1 MIFAILHRQLSEE
14 GVLMASKTQ
23 RRIYALVGVAALA
36 LTASACKGGTTKA
49 NDNLNKPECAAFKD
63 YTGIAGKKVTIYA
76 SIRDTEEDL
85 LKQSWKDFENCTG
98 VKIEYE
104 GSGEFETQIKVRV
117 DGGRAPD
124 IAFVPQPGVVEYF
137 AKGGKLK
144 GLGAKAKATATAN
157 YSADW
162 LKYATINGT
171 LYGAPLGSNVKSF
184 VWYSP
189 KMFKDNNWQIP
200 QTWDELIALSN
211 TIAAG
216 GKLKPWCAGIESGVA
231 TGWPATDW
239 IEDILLRDQGKD
251 VYDQWVAHTIPFNDP
266 KIVSATDRA
275 GSILKNAAYVN
286 GGIGDVKSIATTSF
300 QEGGL
305 PIVQGKCAM
314 HRQASFY
321 ANQWPKGT
329 KVAEDGDVF
338 AFYFPAIDPSKGK
351 PVLGGGEFVVG
362 FSDRPEVQAVQ
373 AYLASAQHAN
383 TRAKLGNWVSA
394 NKGVDL
400 ANVSNPIDKKSV
412 QILQDSSSVFRFD
425 GSDLMPAAV
434 GSGSFWKEMTN
445 WITGKDTKATLDAIE
460 SSWPKS

>member
-1 MIFAILHRQLSEE
+1 
-14 GVLMASKTQ
+14 MASNTQ
-23 RRIYALVGVAALA
+23 RRIYALAGVAALA
-36 LTASACKGGTTKA
+36 LTAAACKSGGGTT
-49 NDNLNKPECAAFKD
+49 NDNLSKPECAAYKD
-63 YTGIAGKKVTIYA
+63 YTGIAGKTVTIYA

-98 VKIEYE
+98 VKINYE

-144 GLGAKAKATATAN
+144 ALGDKAKTTATTN

-162 LKYATINGT
+162 LKYATVNGT

-189 KMFKDNNWQIP
+189 KMFKDNNWTIP

-211 TIAAG
+211 KIAAA
-216 GKLKPWCAGIESGVA
+216 GKMKPWCAGIESGVA

-251 VYDQWVAHTIPFNDP
+251 VYDQWVTHAIPFNDP
-266 KIVSATDRA
+266 RVVAATDRA
-275 GSILKNAAYVN
+275 GSILKNPAYVN
-286 GGIGDVKSIATTSF
+286 GGVGDVKSIATTSF

-305 PIVQGKCAM
+305 PIIAGKCAM

-362 FSDRPEVQAVQ
+362 FADRPEVQAVQ
-373 AYLASAQHAN
+373 AYLASKDHAN
-383 TRAKLGNWVSA
+383 NRAKLGNWVSA

-400 ANVSNPIDKKSV
+400 ANVANPIDKKSV
-412 QILQDSSSVFRFD
+412 QILQDSTAVFRFD

-434 GSGSFWKEMTN
+434 GSGTFWKGMTD
-445 WITGKDTKATLDAIE
+445 WITGKDTKSTLDFIE
-460 SSWPKS
+460 GSWPK

>member
-1 MIFAILHRQLSEE
+1 
-14 GVLMASKTQ
+14 MASRTR

-36 LTASACKGGTTKA
+36 LTAAACKSGGGTTS
-49 NDNLNKPECAAFKD
+49 DNLSKPECAPYKD

-76 SIRDTEEDL
+76 SIRDKEEDL

-144 GLGAKAKATATAN
+144 PLGDKAKATATQN

-162 LKYATINGT
+162 LKYATVDGK

-189 KMFKDNNWQIP
+189 KTFKDNGWQIP
-200 QTWDELIALSN
+200 QSWDELITLSN
-211 TIAAG
+211 TIAAS
-216 GKLKPWCAGIESGVA
+216 GKMKPWCAGIESGVA

-239 IEDILLRDQGKD
+239 IEDIMLRQEGKD
-251 VYDQWVAHTIPFNDP
+251 VYDQWVTHAIPFNDP
-266 KIVSATDRA
+266 RVVAATDRA
-275 GSILKNAAYVN
+275 GTILKNPAYVN

-305 PIVQGKCAM
+305 PIIDNKCAM

-321 ANQWPKGT
+321 ANQWPKST

-338 AFYFPAIDPSKGK
+338 AFYFPPIDPSKGK

-362 FSDRPEVQAVQ
+362 FADRPEVQAVQ
-373 AYLASAQHAN
+373 AYLASTQHAN

-400 ANVSNPIDKKSV
+400 ANVANPIDKKSV
-412 QILQDSSSVFRFD
+412 QILQDTSAVFRFD

-434 GSGSFWKEMTN
+434 GSGTFWKEMTN
-445 WITGKDTKATLDAIE
+445 WITGKDTKSTLDSIE
-460 SSWPKS
+460 SSWPK